1 MNTDSQFLIDASVTT
16 ARAAEIVGI
25 GYEGLRSYLKRGLLG
40 SSGIMPPFVAA
51 TAPAPDLSTARAK
64 WTRFHFTD
72 LCMMR
77 LAKQL
82 MDSGLP
88 FEAANG
94 IVSREHARGYF
105 SPFREPEGALLL
117 AWPPHFDNILFS
129 RDELHHLP
137 DRLAELN
144 ERGVVNVL
152 IQLDPVWQHVRDAL
166 ETERIQSS

>member
-1 MNTDSQFLIDASVTT
+1 MTDSEILIDASVTT
-16 ARAAEIVGI
+16 ARAAEIVEI

-40 SSGIMPPFVAA
+40 SSGILPPFVSA
-51 TAPAPDLSTARAK
+51 TSPAPDLSTARAK
-64 WTRFHFTD
+64 WTRFRFTD

-105 SPFREPEGALLL
+105 SPCRQPEGALLL
-117 AWPPHFDNILFS
+117 AWPPHYDNILFG
-129 RDELHHLP
+129 REDLHHLP

-144 ERGVVNVL
+144 DQGVVNIL
-152 IQLDPVWQHVRDAL
+152 IQLDPVWLHVRDGLLQENQPA
-166 ETERIQSS
+166 